1 MPILASIDLLD
12 PRMQPG
18 VRRYQRRAAEI
29 GQPIAI
35 LETSRQLST
44 HMAYYARGRAPVDL
58 VRAYFQRCGL
68 WAITDAEAA
77 TTSTQTLYG
86 KHLLNLAVDVAPLSP
101 AGNAWWAAP
110 LEVWERMWQIA
121 EAECGLDAC
130 AGGKWEAWQRDG
142 RPWDLPHHEFKY
154 EVLEAA

>member
-1 MPILASIDLLD
+1 MPILTAIHLLD

-77 TTSTQTLYG
+77 TVSLVSVG
-86 KHLLNLAVDVAPLSP
+86 RELPERFPKHPPGSAGRSGSSWTAP
-101 AGNAWWAAP
+101 AAS
-110 LEVWERMWQIA
+110 
-121 EAECGLDAC
+121 GT
-130 AGGKWEAWQRDG
+130 
-142 RPWDLPHHEFKY
+142 
-154 EVLEAA
+154 